1 MRVDVLTAATVTQ
14 LSARHAGAV
23 VVAGSHGGTI
33 AAAYA
38 AAARVRAVVFNDAGR
53 GRDDAGTAG
62 LAALDALGIAAC
74 AVAHTSARIGDAADA
89 LAHGVV
95 SAVNAAAAAAGV
107 AAGMPCAVA
116 ADRLRAAPW
125 REGVLPFPA
134 EARALLVAAADGAAP
149 VWGLDSIGLVAP
161 SDADAVLVIGSH
173 GALHGGDPASA
184 LPVAARAA
192 FFHDAGRGKDDAGA
206 SRLPVLSARGVPA
219 AVVDYRTARIGD
231 ARSLWESGEL
241 SVVNDAAARL
251 GVRSGQPVAFAAAAL
266 RRAAARDA
274 AAPVRATA
282 CPRCGQPNDCA
293 PARSG
298 DFATVCWCADL
309 AVDPALLAALP
320 ASVRGGGCLC
330 RRCLTA
336 LREGPAGAAGA

>member
-1 MRVDVLTAATVTQ
+1 MRVDVLPAATVTQ

-38 AAARVRAVVFNDAGR
+38 AAARVRAIVFNDAGR
-53 GRDDAGTAG
+53 GRDDAGIAG

-95 SAVNAAAAAAGV
+95 SAVNTAAAAAGV

-116 ADRLRAAPW
+116 ADRLREVPW

-134 EARALLVAAADGAAP
+134 EARVLLVAAADGAAP

-161 SDADAVLVIGSH
+161 SDAGAVLVIGSH

-206 SRLPVLSARGVPA
+206 SRLPVLSARGIPA
-219 AVVDYRTARIGD
+219 AVVDGRTARIGD
-231 ARSLWESGEL
+231 ARSLWESGVL
-241 SVVNDAAARL
+241 SVVNEAAARR
-251 GVRSGQPVAFAAAAL
+251 GVRSGRPVAAAADAL
-266 RRAAARDA
+266 RRVAVGVAPAPMRAAH
-274 AAPVRATA
+274 
-282 CPRCGQPNDCA
+282 CPLCGQPNDCA
-293 PARSG
+293 PARTG
-298 DFATVCWCADL
+298 DFGTACWCAD
-309 AVDPALLAALP
+309 ATVDPALLAALP

-336 LREGPAGAAGA
+336 MREGRAGAAGT

>member
-53 GRDDAGTAG
+53 GRDDAGISG
-62 LAALDALGIAAC
+62 LAALDGLGIAAC

-95 SAVNAAAAAAGV
+95 SAVNTAAAAAGV

-116 ADRLRAAPW
+116 ADRLREVPW

-134 EARALLVAAADGAAP
+134 EARVLLVAAAGGAAP

-161 SDADAVLVIGSH
+161 SDAGAVLVIGSH

-184 LPVAARAA
+184 LPVAAGAA
-192 FFHDAGRGKDDAGA
+192 FFHDAGRGKEDAGA
-206 SRLPVLSARGVPA
+206 SRLPVLSARGMPA
-219 AVVDYRTARIGD
+219 AVVDGRTARIGD

-241 SVVNDAAARL
+241 SVVNEAAARR
-251 GVRSGQPVAFAAAAL
+251 GVRVGQPVAAAADAL
-266 RRAAARDA
+266 RRCAAG
-274 AAPVRATA
+274 V
-282 CPRCGQPNDCA
+282 
-293 PARSG
+293 
-298 DFATVCWCADL
+298 
-309 AVDPALLAALP
+309 
-320 ASVRGGGCLC
+320 
-330 RRCLTA
+330 
-336 LREGPAGAAGA
+336 AGAQRPFASARRSARICGPGRDPSRSPPGPPKPR

>member
-53 GRDDAGTAG
+53 GRDDAGISG
-62 LAALDALGIAAC
+62 LAALDGLGIAAC

-95 SAVNAAAAAAGV
+95 SAVNTAAAAAGV

-116 ADRLRAAPW
+116 ADRLREVPW

-134 EARALLVAAADGAAP
+134 EARVLLVAAAGGAAP

-161 SDADAVLVIGSH
+161 SDAGAVLVIGSH

-184 LPVAARAA
+184 LPVAAGAA
-192 FFHDAGRGKDDAGA
+192 FFHDAGRGKEDAGA
-206 SRLPVLSARGVPA
+206 SRLPVLSARGMPA
-219 AVVDYRTARIGD
+219 AVVDGRTARIGD

-241 SVVNDAAARL
+241 SVVNEAAARR
-251 GVRSGQPVAFAAAAL
+251 GVRVGQPVAAAADAL
-266 RRAAARDA
+266 RRCAAGVA
-274 AAPVRATA
+274 AAPLRATH
-282 CPRCGQPNDCA
+282 CPLCGQPNDCA
-293 PARSG
+293 PARAG
-298 DFATVCWCADL
+298 DFATTCWCADV
-309 AVDPALLAALP
+309 AVDPAGLAALP

-336 LREGPAGAAGA
+336 VREGCTGAAGT